1 MLQMSTKNRGSRHRI
16 PRERRLAIDI
26 SLVARRVPSF
36 PVLRR
41 MDLQP
46 IELWRQEL
54 KASGKRI
61 GWTAI
66 LAYAYGSVCRE
77 LPELRDVYIAR
88 PFPYMY
94 RHPEPVASIT
104 IHRTTSPETP
114 YLGRLVWGRFV
125 CSETANLQTY
135 QDQLDAWNSMPVEQI
150 YPDALRLERWPTPIR
165 RLQWYLLM
173 RWTGRKRAKHLGTFS
188 ISSLAHL
195 GALNGYH
202 PLVTTTSLAMGP
214 VSPNDLTEIV
224 LLCDHRVVDGVLAAK
239 ALEMLEKR
247 LEEIPKSL
255 ARNSRFP

>member
-16 PRERRLAIDI
+16 PPERRLAIDI
-26 SLVARRVPSF
+26 SIVARRVPSF
-36 PVLRR
+36 PLLRR

-46 IELWRQEL
+46 IERCRQEL

-61 GWTAI
+61 GWAAI

-77 LPELRDVYIAR
+77 IPELRDVYVAR

-94 RHPEPVASIT
+94 RHPEPIASIT
-104 IHRTTSPETP
+104 MHRPTSPETP
-114 YLGRLVWGRFV
+114 HLGRLVWGRFV
-125 CSETANLQTY
+125 CSESTNLQTY
-135 QDQLDAWNSMPVEQI
+135 QDQLDAWNSMPIEQI
-150 YPDALRLERWPTPIR
+150 YPDALRLERRLTPIR

-188 ISSLAHL
+188 ISSLGHL

-202 PLVTTTSLAMGP
+202 PLVATTSLAMGP
-214 VSPNDLTEIV
+214 VSENQLTDVV

-239 ALEMLEKR
+239 ALEPLEKR
-247 LEEIPKSL
+247 LEETSERL
-255 ARNSRFP
+255 AKNEAFP

>member
-1 MLQMSTKNRGSRHRI
+1 
-16 PRERRLAIDI
+16 
-26 SLVARRVPSF
+26 
-36 PVLRR
+36 

-46 IELWRQEL
+46 IERCRQEL

-61 GWTAI
+61 GWAAI

-77 LPELRDVYIAR
+77 IPELRDVYVAR

-94 RHPEPVASIT
+94 RHPEPIASIT
-104 IHRTTSPETP
+104 MHRPTSPETP
-114 YLGRLVWGRFV
+114 HLGRLVWGRFV
-125 CSETANLQTY
+125 CSESTNLQTY
-135 QDQLDAWNSMPVEQI
+135 QDQLDAWNSMPIEQI
-150 YPDALRLERWPTPIR
+150 YPDALRLERRLTPIR

-188 ISSLAHL
+188 ISSLGHL

-202 PLVTTTSLAMGP
+202 PLVATTSLAMGP
-214 VSPNDLTEIV
+214 VSENQLTDVV

-247 LEEIPKSL
+247 LEETSERL
-255 ARNSRFP
+255 AKNEAFP

>member
-1 MLQMSTKNRGSRHRI
+1 MLQMSTKNRGTRHRI
-16 PRERRLAIDI
+16 PPERRLAIDI
-26 SLVARRVPSF
+26 SIVARRVPSF

-46 IELWRQEL
+46 IERWRQEL
-54 KASGKRI
+54 KASGRRI
-61 GWTAI
+61 GWAAI

-77 LPELRDVYIAR
+77 IPELRDVYVAR

-94 RHPEPVASIT
+94 RHPEPIASIT
-104 IHRTTSPETP
+104 IHRPTSTETP

-125 CSETANLQTY
+125 CSEATNLQTY
-135 QDQLDAWNSMPVEQI
+135 QDQLDLWNSMPVEQI
-150 YPDALRLERWPTPIR
+150 YPDALRLERRPTPIR

-188 ISSLAHL
+188 ISSLGQL

-214 VSPNDLTEIV
+214 VNPNELTDIV
-224 LLCDHRVVDGVLAAK
+224 LLCDHRVLDGVLAAK

-247 LEEIPKSL
+247 LQEIPKKLPKNEDS
-255 ARNSRFP
+255 P

>member
-16 PRERRLAIDI
+16 PPERRLAIDI
-26 SLVARRVPSF
+26 SIVARRVPSF
-36 PVLRR
+36 PLLRR

-46 IELWRQEL
+46 IERWRQEL

-61 GWTAI
+61 GWAAI

-77 LPELRDVYIAR
+77 IPELRDVYVAR

-94 RHPEPVASIT
+94 RHPEPIASIT
-104 IHRTTSPETP
+104 MHRPTSPETP

-125 CSETANLQTY
+125 CSESTNLQTY
-135 QDQLDAWNSMPVEQI
+135 QDQLDAWNSMPIEQI
-150 YPDALRLERWPTPIR
+150 YPDALRLERRLTPIR

-188 ISSLAHL
+188 ISSLGHL

-202 PLVTTTSLAMGP
+202 PLVATTSLAMGP
-214 VSPNDLTEIV
+214 VSKNELTEIV
-224 LLCDHRVVDGVLAAK
+224 LLCDHRVIDGVLAAK
-239 ALEMLEKR
+239 ALETLEKR
-247 LEEIPKSL
+247 LGEIPKSL
-255 ARNSRFP
+255 SKNEHFP

>member
-16 PRERRLAIDI
+16 PPERRLAIDI
-26 SLVARRVPSF
+26 SIVARRVPSF
-36 PVLRR
+36 PLLRR

-46 IELWRQEL
+46 IERCRQEL

-61 GWTAI
+61 GWAAI

-77 LPELRDVYIAR
+77 IPELRDVYVAR

-94 RHPEPVASIT
+94 RHPEPIASIT
-104 IHRTTSPETP
+104 MHRPTSPETP
-114 YLGRLVWGRFV
+114 HLGRLVWGRFV
-125 CSETANLQTY
+125 CSESTNLQTY
-135 QDQLDAWNSMPVEQI
+135 QDQLDAWNSMPIEQI
-150 YPDALRLERWPTPIR
+150 YPDALRLERRLTPIR

-188 ISSLAHL
+188 ISSLGHL

-202 PLVTTTSLAMGP
+202 PLVATTSLAMGP
-214 VSPNDLTEIV
+214 VSENQLTDVV

-247 LEEIPKSL
+247 LEETSERL
-255 ARNSRFP
+255 AKNEAFP

>member
-1 MLQMSTKNRGSRHRI
+1 
-16 PRERRLAIDI
+16 
-26 SLVARRVPSF
+26 
-36 PVLRR
+36 

-46 IELWRQEL
+46 IERWRQEL
-54 KASGKRI
+54 KASGRRI
-61 GWTAI
+61 GWAAI

-77 LPELRDVYIAR
+77 IPELRDVYVAR

-94 RHPEPVASIT
+94 RHPEPIASIT
-104 IHRTTSPETP
+104 IHRPTSTETP

-125 CSETANLQTY
+125 CSEATNLQTY
-135 QDQLDAWNSMPVEQI
+135 QDQLDLWNSMPVEQI
-150 YPDALRLERWPTPIR
+150 YPDALRLERRPTPIR

-188 ISSLAHL
+188 ISSLGQL

-214 VSPNDLTEIV
+214 VNPNELTDIV
-224 LLCDHRVVDGVLAAK
+224 LLCDHRVLDGVLAAK

-247 LEEIPKSL
+247 LQEIPKKLPKNEDS
-255 ARNSRFP
+255 P